1 MPIIL
6 TFKALMLRLL
16 RPILTPFLK
25 LIPLPLRDSLRTLYS
40 FFQFIALRFRAAR
53 CTQVASSLTFTTLLA
68 LVPLFTIGL
77 SVYSQFPAFGKVS
90 NRFRNLLMNNLVPDS
105 AGRILTVYTKQF
117 ADNAAQLTILGGI
130 LLALTALLT
139 LFTIERAFNDIWQ
152 TAGLKKTQ
160 LLKRVIVYWSLL
172 TLGPLLLGLG
182 FSLSSR
188 LFSYTHGKMLGILFV
203 EALPVVLAF
212 MAFSL
217 LYILI
222 PRCHVPTKQALLCG
236 GLAACFFYI
245 SQNLFSWYLD
255 HFNTYKLVYGA
266 FASLPIFLLW
276 LYLIWFIVLA
286 GAVLCAALPYW
297 HKQSWRWH
305 QLPGRQLFDALRCLF
320 ALHQAFLEGK
330 PKPITELN
338 QTLCIGYDQL
348 QQLLIQLANAQLI
361 VQNKDDKWSM
371 IKPLSCIYLD
381 ELYHLFVF
389 SLPSLRQLTQNINA
403 INAFEIILLQKMEQ
417 LEISLHFPISELIVI
432 EEQTTIARISPVI
445 KH

>member
-1 MPIIL
+1 MLIIL
-6 TFKALMLRLL
+6 IFEALMLRLL
-16 RPILTPFLK
+16 KPILTPFLM
-25 LIPLPLRDSLRTLYS
+25 LIPLSIRESLHTLYS
-40 FFQFIALRFRAAR
+40 FFQFIALRFSAAR
-53 CTQVASSLTFTTLLA
+53 CAQVAASLTFTTLLA

-77 SVYSQFPAFGKVS
+77 SVYSQFPAFGKTS
-90 NRFRNLLMNNLVPDS
+90 NRFRNLLMSNLLPDS

-152 TAGLKKTQ
+152 AGGLKKNQ
-160 LLKRVIVYWSLL
+160 LLKRMIVYWSLL

-188 LFSYTHGKMLGILFV
+188 VFNYTHEQMLGILFIKM
-203 EALPVVLAF
+203 LPVVLIF
-212 MAFSL
+212 IAFSL

-222 PRCHVPTKQALLCG
+222 PRCHVPTKQGLLCG

-245 SQNLFSWYLD
+245 SQNIFSWYLG

-276 LYLIWFIVLA
+276 LYLTWFIVLA

-305 QLPGRQLFDALRCLF
+305 QLPGRQFFDALRCLF
-320 ALHQAFLEGK
+320 VLHQAFSAGK
-330 PKPITELN
+330 PKHITELN
-338 QTLCIGYDQL
+338 NTLRIGYDQL

-361 VQNKDDKWSM
+361 VQAKDDKWTM
-371 IKPLSCIYLD
+371 MKPLSCIYLD

-389 SLPSLRQLTQNINA
+389 SLPSLRQLTQNLSDTNL
-403 INAFEIILLQKMEQ
+403 FEITLLRKIER
-417 LEISLHFPISELIVI
+417 LETQLHFPISELID
-432 EEQTTIARISPVI
+432 
-445 KH
+445 KK